1 VRTIA
6 VGWLVLAG
14 LLTAIPARAQPP
26 DSPPAATRTIA
37 VDNLAAA
44 RLLIELRDW
53 PHAIQVLEAS
63 TTADP
68 TDADAWFLLG
78 MARRGDGDDRAAAE
92 AFRQVVRL
100 RPTSPR
106 PYLELGVSLMAI
118 RDFDGA
124 KHAFERGLE
133 LADNRVVRRN
143 IRKYLKIIDKDRDV
157 NFWIATNMQPD
168 TNPAAASG
176 QKVVTIG
183 GIPYVLNSPPS
194 KNSTIGAGVVTGLR
208 YAPWLTDTT
217 RWTTELGYTGLHF
230 FGACCSDDNAAV
242 ATGPDFQLGDYEIT
256 PQAYYR
262 YRLYAG
268 KSYSSEQGGRLVANY
283 VHASWQLGVGAEGGA
298 AELLGLGISGTAA
311 RGFLSADY
319 AVSPTL
325 STGATLRYERDN
337 YPIPSQAFSAPS
349 ITLRSTFLGP
359 WELPISPWVTF
370 LRRNYDGA
378 TLTSSGV
385 RVDRYWSGGVAVELD
400 FLNIWGMSPSIGVA
414 YENEASNDPLG
425 RFNRITAL
433 LGMGKVF

>member
-1 VRTIA
+1 LA
-6 VGWLVLAG
+6 AVLARD
-14 LLTAIPARAQPP
+14 PAYAQPH
-26 DSPPAATRTIA
+26 DSQPAGTRTIA

-44 RLLIELRDW
+44 RLLIELKDW

-63 TTADP
+63 TAANP
-68 TDADAWFLLG
+68 SDAEAWFLLG
-78 MARRGDGDDRAAAE
+78 MARRGGGDERAAAE
-92 AFRQVVRL
+92 AFRQVTRL
-100 RPTSPR
+100 QPSSPR
-106 PYLELGVSLMAI
+106 PYLELGVSLMAT

-124 KHAFERGLE
+124 KHAFDRGLE

-157 NFWIATNMQPD
+157 DFWISTNMQPN
-168 TNPAAASG
+168 TNPAATSG

-183 GIPYVLNSPPS
+183 GVPYVLNSQPS
-194 KNSTIGAGVVTGLR
+194 KNSAVGAGVVTGLR

-217 RWTTELGYTGLHF
+217 RMVAELSYTGVHFLH
-230 FGACCSDDNAAV
+230 ACCSDDNFAF
-242 ATGPDFQLGDYEIT
+242 ATGPDFQVGDYEIT
-256 PQAYYR
+256 PEAYYR

-268 KSYSSEQGGRLVANY
+268 KAYSSEQGVRLETDYNRP
-283 VHASWQLGVGAEGGA
+283 SWQLGVGAEGGA
-298 AELLGLGISGTAA
+298 TQLLGLTVSGTAA

-319 AVSPTL
+319 AMADWL
-325 STGATLRYERDN
+325 SVGTTVRYERDN

-359 WELPISPWVTF
+359 WDLPISPWTTF

-400 FLNIWGMSPSIGVA
+400 FLNIWGMSPSLGIG

-425 RFNRITAL
+425 RFNRITAI
-433 LGMGKVF
+433 LGIGKVF